1 MNNRTEP
8 GPNASEDDEEG
19 VPAPW
24 PLKLLMTVVPFLLV
38 GALLLL
44 DRCGSG

>member
-1 MNNRTEP
+1 MNNPDVQGNTP
-8 GPNASEDDEEG
+8 DAGEEG

-24 PLKLLMTVVPFLLV
+24 PLKLLMTGVPFLLV
-38 GALLLL
+38 AALLFL